1 MPGPAAWFE
10 IPALTIIVATGMVG
24 RRIHIGQGSDNGME
38 KEKLQQLISRLHLEL
53 SSAESVDEKSRALLQ
68 KLTQDIQSLAAAPD
82 SLADDRASATGQLEE
97 VALKFETD
105 HPKLSMALGELA
117 DALGKIGI

>member
-1 MPGPAAWFE
+1 
-10 IPALTIIVATGMVG
+10 
-24 RRIHIGQGSDNGME
+24 ME
-38 KEKLQQLISRLHLEL
+38 KEKLQQLISRLHDEL
-53 SSAESVDEKSRALLQ
+53 SSAGSVDQQSRELLQ
-68 KLTQDIQSLAAAPD
+68 KLTEDIQHLAGAAESPD
-82 SLADDRASATGQLEE
+82 EDRTSTTNQLEE